1 MSLMSLTAVALGKKV
16 QAGEVTVE
24 EAVLDALEQIEK
36 KEDTIHS
43 YVTVLEKEAILNSY
57 KILLKTCNFNLQIL
71 IHTNKE
77 DISKI
82 VSNVKKSNNDSIS
95 IISKKYIEFLNKI
108 NSEKQTS
115 TKNYYI
121 IIDEQSEIENENLAN
136 IYYMLNE
143 KYFKIKECLN
153 KCGNQVKECK
163 KEDVI
168 KVLHFF
174 LNTNYNLNR

>member
-1 MSLMSLTAVALGKKV
+1 M
-16 QAGEVTVE
+16 Q
-24 EAVLDALEQIEK
+24 
-36 KEDTIHS
+36 HS
-43 YVTVLEKEAILNSY
+43 ILNSY